1 MCIWHDVGAYP
12 VRNSFFNTPSGLT
25 DTHELHRCHWRL
37 SWTMLL
43 MRINSSHAKL
53 ITQAA
58 CFWFHDKPRFENRAQ
73 LMCFVSDR
81 GFRQYRQCVRPI
93 KHTCPLGTDV
103 MYGYDSRL
111 RTYLLKL
118 DFICR
123 VHKTGMY
130 PMCTH
135 AGIVHRHAH
144 IATLQYKHRYIQFNS
159 IQFNCFIPDSTV

>member
-1 MCIWHDVGAYP
+1 MQ
-12 VRNSFFNTPSGLT
+12 
-25 DTHELHRCHWRL
+25 
-37 SWTMLL
+37 
-43 MRINSSHAKL
+43 INSSRANYYKC
-53 ITQAA
+53 
-58 CFWFHDKPRFENRAQ
+58 CFWFHGKSRFENRVQ

-135 AGIVHRHAH
+135 AGTVHRHAN
-144 IATLQYKHRYIQFNS
+144 IATLHYKHRDANIRYA
-159 IQFNCFIPDSTV
+159 TVWYRFPMGRPSHYTVDTTVGLRDFCKRTNLHYHRVPVYAHIMA